1 MQKDER
7 IDPSPAPLHFPQM
20 HGLNCG
26 NGDRDRPDARFGSI
40 SRTVASQRNDAMC
53 RKATLKLGSRI
64 LILTKT
70 IETAAVLACHDGIA
84 VVEFHPLP
92 GHPIHMS
99 LTLIIVA
106 AIAVIWFAE
115 RSVEHLKLAIAALCF
130 SAAVLLFV
138 VTDFERAILLSS
150 ILAAAIFGASNVKHN
165 HSGLKLTVT
174 DLPLAFAGTVPFF
187 IVQYPL
193 ATIAVLAGGIAL
205 ILAAVAALLCVAGPP
220 VSLEI
225 QVLLFSIAFISL
237 VATYRA
243 SGGAVSFQRIAALRR
258 CFFST
263 FIASLLNPLSWR
275 QFGKLALS
283 DIAKDPLPLMAAVPA
298 RTLDYPDIIVIQHES
313 IFDPRVFGLPVE
325 SIVEGF
331 LSPKNGRYGSLN
343 VDIFGGG
350 SWQSEF
356 SLLTG
361 LSSASFGS
369 NAYFLFTRGVGRFH
383 NSLPKTLTALGYGT
397 MLTSSCRR
405 SFLNYDEFYRS
416 IGISERIFTDDF
428 HPPFD
433 VNRFETTNSD
443 ALFLEAA
450 LGVHMKRIADD
461 AAPRFLYALTNFN
474 HGPHNRRLVA
484 PGQFESERA
493 FAAAS
498 LPDAY
503 YAEYYSRLVE
513 TAVTWN
519 KLKSELSTCFPGRPT
534 LIVHY
539 GDHQPVMARRIEAK
553 LKLPINARRQF
564 RTFYAMETLN
574 DCSDRLVSGR
584 GPDLDIA
591 FLGTVALQQA
601 GLPLDEISATRAS
614 LLEHCGEAYFASPSE
629 RKRRFHRTLVDLGMI
644 DVAPTVR
651 HQY

>member
-1 MQKDER
+1 M
-7 IDPSPAPLHFPQM
+7 
-20 HGLNCG
+20 
-26 NGDRDRPDARFGSI
+26 
-40 SRTVASQRNDAMC
+40 T
-53 RKATLKLGSRI
+53 
-64 LILTKT
+64 
-70 IETAAVLACHDGIA
+70 
-84 VVEFHPLP
+84 
-92 GHPIHMS
+92 

-106 AIAVIWFAE
+106 AIAVIWFVE
-115 RSVEHLKLAIAALCF
+115 RSVEHLELAIAGLCF

-150 ILAAAIFGASNVKHN
+150 VLMAAIFGASNVKYN

-193 ATIAVLAGGIAL
+193 AVTAVLAGGIAL
-205 ILAAVAALLCVAGPP
+205 ILAAVAALLYVPGPP
-220 VSLEI
+220 VSFEL
-225 QVLLFSIAFISL
+225 QVLLFSVAFIGL
-237 VATYRA
+237 VAAYRA

-263 FIASLLNPLSWR
+263 FIASLLNPLTWR
-275 QFGKLALS
+275 QFGGLTLS

-325 SIVEGF
+325 PIVEAF
-331 LSPKNGRYGSLN
+331 LSPKNGLYGSLN

-369 NAYFLFTRGVGRFH
+369 NAYFLFKRGVGRFH
-383 NSLPKTLTALGYGT
+383 NSLPNSLTALGYRT

-450 LGVHMKRIADD
+450 LGVHMKRITGD

-498 LPDAY
+498 LPDAC
-503 YAEYYSRLVE
+503 YAEYYARLVE

-519 KLKSELSTCFPGRPT
+519 RLKSELSTGFPGRPT

-553 LKLPINARRQF
+553 LKLPIDARRQF
-564 RTFYAMETLN
+564 RTFYAIETLN
-574 DCSDRLVSGR
+574 DCSDRLISGR
-584 GPDLDIA
+584 GPGLDIA

-601 GLPLDEISATRAS
+601 GLPLDEIFATRAS
-614 LLEHCGEAYFASPSE
+614 LLEHCGEAYFASSSE

-644 DVAPTVR
+644 DIAPTVR

>member
-1 MQKDER
+1 M
-7 IDPSPAPLHFPQM
+7 
-20 HGLNCG
+20 
-26 NGDRDRPDARFGSI
+26 
-40 SRTVASQRNDAMC
+40 T
-53 RKATLKLGSRI
+53 
-64 LILTKT
+64 
-70 IETAAVLACHDGIA
+70 
-84 VVEFHPLP
+84 
-92 GHPIHMS
+92 
-99 LTLIIVA
+99 LTLIIVL
-106 AIAVIWFAE
+106 AIAVIWLAE
-115 RSVEHLKLAIAALCF
+115 RSVEHLKLAVAALCF
-130 SAAVLLFV
+130 NAAVLLFLV
-138 VTDFERAILLSS
+138 ADFERAILLSS
-150 ILAAAIFGASNVKHN
+150 ILVAAIFGASNLKYI

-174 DLPLAFAGTVPFF
+174 DLPLAFAGTVRFF

-193 ATIAVLAGGIAL
+193 AVMTVLAGSIAL
-205 ILAAVAALLCVAGPP
+205 ILAAVATLLYVPGPP
-220 VSLEI
+220 VSPEL
-225 QVLLFSIAFISL
+225 QVPLFGIASIGL
-237 VATYRA
+237 VAAYRA

-275 QFGKLALS
+275 QFGGLTLS

-325 SIVEGF
+325 PIVEAF
-331 LSPKNGRYGSLN
+331 LSPKNGLHGSLN

-369 NAYFLFTRGVGRFH
+369 NAYFLFKRGVGRFH
-383 NSLPKTLTALGYGT
+383 NSLPKTLTALGYRT

-405 SFLNYDEFYRS
+405 NFLNYDEFYRS
-416 IGISERIFTDDF
+416 IGVSERIFTDDF

-433 VNRFETTNSD
+433 VDRFEATNSD

-450 LGVHMKRIADD
+450 LGIHMKRIAGD
-461 AAPRFLYALTNFN
+461 AAPRFLYALTNSN

-498 LPDAY
+498 LPDAC
-503 YAEYYSRLVE
+503 YAEYYARLAE

-519 KLKSELSTCFPGRPT
+519 RLKSELSTRFSGRPT

-539 GDHQPVMARRIEAK
+539 GDHQPVMTRRIEAK
-553 LKLPINARRQF
+553 LKLPTDARRQF
-564 RTFYAMETLN
+564 RTFYAIETLN
-574 DCSDRLVSGR
+574 DGSDGLISGR

-614 LLEHCGEAYFASPSE
+614 LLEHCGEAYFASSSE

-644 DVAPTVR
+644 DIAPTVR
-651 HQY
+651 HSRVFGQKGFPNRS

>member
-1 MQKDER
+1 M
-7 IDPSPAPLHFPQM
+7 M
-20 HGLNCG
+20 
-26 NGDRDRPDARFGSI
+26 
-40 SRTVASQRNDAMC
+40 
-53 RKATLKLGSRI
+53 
-64 LILTKT
+64 LILT
-70 IETAAVLACHDGIA
+70 IAAAVAC
-84 VVEFHPLP
+84 
-92 GHPIHMS
+92 
-99 LTLIIVA
+99 
-106 AIAVIWFAE
+106 IWCAE
-115 RSVEHLKLAIAALCF
+115 RSVEHLKLAIAGLCF
-130 SAAVLLFV
+130 NAAVLLFV
-138 VTDFERAILLSS
+138 VADFERAILLSS
-150 ILAAAIFGASNVKHN
+150 ILVTAIFGASIVKYN

-174 DLPLAFAGTVPFF
+174 DLPLAFAGTVPFLV
-187 IVQYPL
+187 VQYPL
-193 ATIAVLAGGIAL
+193 AVLAVITGGAAL
-205 ILAAVAALLCVAGPP
+205 ILAAVAAVLYVPGPP
-220 VSLEI
+220 VSLEL
-225 QVLLFSIAFISL
+225 QVLAFSIAFIGL
-237 VATYRA
+237 AAAYMA

-283 DIAKDPLPLMAAVPA
+283 DIAKESLPLMPAVPA
-298 RTLDYPDIIVIQHES
+298 RTLNYPDIIVIQHES

-325 SIVEGF
+325 PIVEAF
-331 LSPKNGRYGSLN
+331 LSPKDGIHGCLN

-356 SLLTG
+356 SVLTG

-369 NAYFLFTRGVGRFH
+369 NAYFLFKRGVGRFR
-383 NSLPKTLTALGYGT
+383 NSLPNALTALGYRT

-416 IGISERIFTDDF
+416 IGVGERIFTDDF

-433 VNRFETTNSD
+433 VGRFETTNSD
-443 ALFLEAA
+443 ALFLGAA
-450 LGVHMKRIADD
+450 LGAHMKGIAGD

-484 PGQFESERA
+484 PGHFERERA

-498 LPDAY
+498 LPDAC
-503 YAEYYSRLVE
+503 YAEYYARLVE
-513 TAVTWN
+513 TAVTWTR
-519 KLKSELSTCFPGRPT
+519 LKSELSARFPGRPT

-539 GDHQPVMARRIEAK
+539 GDHQPVMTRRIEAK
-553 LKLPINARRQF
+553 LTLPIDARRQF
-564 RTFYAMETLN
+564 RTFYAIETLN
-574 DCSDRLVSGR
+574 DCSDRLISGR

-601 GLPLDEISATRAS
+601 GLPLDQIFATRAS
-614 LLEHCGEAYFASPSE
+614 LLEHCGEAYFASSSE

-651 HQY
+651 HQK

>member
-1 MQKDER
+1 M
-7 IDPSPAPLHFPQM
+7 
-20 HGLNCG
+20 
-26 NGDRDRPDARFGSI
+26 
-40 SRTVASQRNDAMC
+40 
-53 RKATLKLGSRI
+53 I
-64 LILTKT
+64 L
-70 IETAAVLACHDGIA
+70 A
-84 VVEFHPLP
+84 
-92 GHPIHMS
+92 
-99 LTLIIVA
+99 LIIVA
-106 AIAVIWFAE
+106 AIAVICAAE
-115 RSVEHLKLAIAALCF
+115 RGVEHLRFSIAALC
-130 SAAVLLFV
+130 SIAAMLLFA
-138 VTDFERAILLSS
+138 VTDLERAILLSS
-150 ILAAAIFGASNVKHN
+150 ILVVAILGASSVKYR

-174 DLPLAFAGTVPFF
+174 DLPLAFAGTMPFF

-193 ATIAVLAGGIAL
+193 AVTAFLAGTSVL
-205 ILAAVAALLCVAGPP
+205 IVAAAAALLYVAGPP
-220 VSLEI
+220 VSREHQLI
-225 QVLLFSIAFISL
+225 LFIAAAIGLF
-237 VATYRA
+237 AAHRTG
-243 SGGAVSFQRIAALRR
+243 GGAAAFQRIAAQRR

-263 FIASLLNPLSWR
+263 FMASLLDPLSWR
-275 QFGKLALS
+275 QLGGLALS
-283 DIAKDPLPLMAAVPA
+283 DIADDPLPLMPAVPA
-298 RTLDYPDIIVIQHES
+298 RSLDYPDIIVIQHES
-313 IFDPRVFGLPVE
+313 IFDPRLFGLPVE
-325 SIVEGF
+325 PIVEAF
-331 LSPKNGRYGSLN
+331 LSPKNGRHGTLN

-369 NAYFLFTRGVGRFH
+369 SGYFLFKRGAGRYH
-383 NSLPKTLTALGYGT
+383 NSLPNSLAALGYRT

-428 HPPFD
+428 QPPFD
-433 VNRFETTNSD
+433 VARYEATHSD

-450 LGVHMKRIADD
+450 LGVHMKRMTGD
-461 AAPRFLYALTNFN
+461 ATPRLLYALTNFN

-484 PGQFESERA
+484 PGRFERERA

-498 LPDAY
+498 LPDAC
-503 YAEYYSRLVE
+503 YAEYYARLVE

-519 KLKSELSTCFPGRPT
+519 RLKSELSTRFPGRPM

-553 LKLPINARRQF
+553 IKLPIEARRQF

-574 DCSDRLVSGR
+574 DGSERMIPGR

-601 GLPLDEISATRAS
+601 GLPLDEIFATRAS
-614 LLEHCGEAYFASPSE
+614 LLGHCGEAYFASSSE
-629 RKRRFHRTLVDLGMI
+629 RKRRFHRTLVNLGMI
-644 DVAPTVR
+644 DVAPTAR